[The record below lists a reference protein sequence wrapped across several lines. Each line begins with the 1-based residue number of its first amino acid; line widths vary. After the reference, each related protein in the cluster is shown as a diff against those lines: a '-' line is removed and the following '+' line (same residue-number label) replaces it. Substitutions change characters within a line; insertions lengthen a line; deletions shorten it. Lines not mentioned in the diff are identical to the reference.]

1 MQGPEIQQMYS
12 LNMPVSAIRTKLR
25 QEFERNRYVNQL
37 KTVDVLI
44 FQSHSEYQETMNYW
58 KQLNHVMKYF
68 RGEEDPKARV
78 PKNFISGFLEVG
90 FCRQGSKTSVNL
102 LTQFRDGTRF

>member
-1 MQGPEIQQMYS
+1 MYS

-25 QEFERNRYVNQL
+25 QEFERNRFVGQL

-44 FQSHSEYQETMNYW
+44 FQSDAEYQETMNYW

-78 PKNFISGFLEVG
+78 PKNFISGFLEVC
-90 FCRQGSKTSVNL
+90 FASLSARRSTANEQQGRN
-102 LTQFRDGTRF
+102 